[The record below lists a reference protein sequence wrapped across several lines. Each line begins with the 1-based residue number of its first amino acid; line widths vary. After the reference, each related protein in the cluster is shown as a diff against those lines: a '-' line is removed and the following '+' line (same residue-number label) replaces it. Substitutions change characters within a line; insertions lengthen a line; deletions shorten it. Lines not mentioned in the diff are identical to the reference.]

1 MVPQLV
7 SSVHLW
13 PGVAFRFCSA
23 LQEKEGGDE
32 HIRLGFGS
40 GETWLKAAGRE
51 LEVVTPAET
60 ESEAHFADVTSM
72 VSGLCAHLS
81 GPRSAPRT
89 TETLVQVLEAPDAAG

>member
-1 MVPQLV
+1 MVPQMD

-23 LQEKEGGDE
+23 LQEEGGGDE
-32 HIRLGFGS
+32 HIHLGFGS
-40 GETWLKAAGRE
+40 GETLLKAAGRE

-60 ESEAHFADVTSM
+60 ESEAHLADVTSL

-81 GPRSAPRT
+81 GPRSAQGP
-89 TETLVQVLEAPDAAG
+89 TETLVQAWEAPDAVG